1 MKRPIN
7 LIFKN
12 FTFNILIRVLLFS
25 GAIVLFIY
33 LLMYTGLYATLV
45 VVFVFAVFIFYSL
58 IHYVSSTNRQLS
70 RFLLSVRHSDFSQTF
85 INTTVGSSFE
95 DLNKSFNEVIQK
107 FLSTRSEKEENY
119 RFLQTVMQHVGVGL
133 ISFNVQGKIEFVN
146 NAAKKLFNITHLT
159 NISTLNNI
167 NDGLAEKF
175 LNLGSGEKATIK
187 IVTEND
193 ITQLIV
199 YATEFKQ
206 RDQKYTL
213 VSLQNIETELEEK
226 EMEAWQR
233 LIRVLT
239 HEIMNSITPISS
251 LAGTVT
257 TILSNNNK
265 FDEEVVEDIKEAIST
280 IKKRSEGLIHFVDNY
295 RTLTKVPKPDFKIFQ
310 IKELFRNIEKL
321 MRQQMKEK
329 GIKFSLRVDPETLE
343 LTADSEQIEQVI
355 INLMVNSTFALD
367 GKENPAISLT
377 ANLDEK
383 GNVLIK
389 VIDNGPGIP
398 EEAIDKIFI
407 PFFSTKKSGSGV
419 GLSLSRQI
427 MRSHRGNIRVNSK
440 PGETTFTLRF

>member
-440 PGETTFTLRF
+440 PGETTFTLKF

>member
-12 FTFNILIRVLLFS
+12 FTFNIFIRVLLFS
-25 GAIVLFIY
+25 GGIVLFFY
-33 LLMYTGLYATLV
+33 LFFNTELYATLV
-45 VVFVFAVFIFYSL
+45 VVIIFTIFTFYSL
-58 IHYVSSTNRQLS
+58 VNYVNITNRQLS
-70 RFLLSVRHSDFSQTF
+70 RFLLSVKHSDFSQTF
-85 INTTVGSSFE
+85 VNTTLGSSFE

-133 ISFNVQGKIEFVN
+133 ISFNVQGEIEFVN
-146 NAAKKLFNITHLT
+146 NAAKKLFNIGHIT
-159 NISTLNNI
+159 NISLLDNI
-167 NDGLAEKF
+167 NKGLAEKF
-175 LNLGSGEKATIK
+175 LNLRSGEKATIK
-187 IVTEND
+187 IITEND

-226 EMEAWQR
+226 EMEAWQK

-257 TILSNNNK
+257 TILSNNHK
-265 FDEEVVEDIKEAIST
+265 FDDDTVEDIKAAIST
-280 IKKRSEGLIHFVDNY
+280 IRKRSEGLIHFVDNY
-295 RTLTKVPKPDFKIFQ
+295 RTLTKVPKPDYKIFQ

-321 MRQQMKEK
+321 MLPELKEK
-329 GIKFSLRVDPETLE
+329 GIKFSAKVEPETLE

-355 INLMVNSTFALD
+355 INLMVNSIFALE
-367 GKENPAISLT
+367 GKENPTISLT
-377 ANLDEK
+377 ANLDEN

-398 EEAIDKIFI
+398 EEAVDKIFI

-427 MRSHRGNIRVNSK
+427 MRSHGGNIRVNSK
-440 PGETTFTLRF
+440 PGETVFTLRF

>member
-7 LIFKN
+7 LIYKN
-12 FTFNILIRVLLFS
+12 FTFNILVRVLLFS
-25 GAIVLFIY
+25 GGIVLFFY
-33 LLMYTGLYATLV
+33 LFFNTELYATLIV
-45 VVFVFAVFIFYSL
+45 VFIFLAFTFYSL
-58 IHYVSSTNRQLS
+58 VHYVNITNRQLS
-70 RFLLSVRHSDFSQTF
+70 RFLLSVKHSDFSQSF
-85 INTTVGSSFE
+85 VNTAIGSSFE

-107 FLSTRSEKEENY
+107 FLATRSEKEENY
-119 RFLQTVMQHVGVGL
+119 RFLQTVMQHIGVGL
-133 ISFNVQGKIEFVN
+133 ISFNSSGEIEFIN
-146 NAAKKLFNITHLT
+146 NAAKRLFNISHIT
-159 NISTLNNI
+159 NISSLNNI
-167 NDGLAEKF
+167 NEGLTEKF
-175 LNLGSGEKATIK
+175 LNLGSGEKAAIK

-265 FDEEVVEDIKEAIST
+265 FDEDTVEDIKAAIST
-280 IKKRSEGLIHFVDNY
+280 IRKRSEGLIHFVDNY
-295 RTLTKVPKPDFKIFQ
+295 RSLTKVPKPDFKIFQ
-310 IKELFRNIEKL
+310 IKELFRSIEKL
-321 MRQQMKEK
+321 MLHELNEK
-329 GIKFSLRVDPETLE
+329 GISFSAKVEPETLE
-343 LTADSEQIEQVI
+343 LTADTEQIEQVI
-355 INLMVNSTFALD
+355 INLIVNSIFSLN
-367 GKENPAISLT
+367 GRENPGISLT
-377 ANLDEK
+377 ASLDEK
-383 GNVLIK
+383 GTVLIK
-389 VIDNGPGIP
+389 VVDNGPGIP
-398 EEAIDKIFI
+398 EEAVEKIFI

-427 MRSHRGNIRVNSK
+427 MRAHGGNIRVNSK
-440 PGETTFTLRF
+440 PGETIFTLRF

>member
-33 LLMYTGLYATLV
+33 LLMYTELYATLV

-58 IHYVSSTNRQLS
+58 IHYVSITNRQLS

-85 INTTVGSSFE
+85 VNTTVGSSFE

-321 MRQQMKEK
+321 MRQQLEEK
-329 GIKFSLRVDPETLE
+329 GINFSREVEPETLE
-343 LTADSEQIEQVI
+343 VTADSEQIEQVI
-355 INLMVNSTFALD
+355 INLMINSIYALD
-367 GKENPAISLT
+367 GKENPAIDLI

-383 GNVLIK
+383 GKVLIK

-398 EEAIDKIFI
+398 EEAIEKIFI
-407 PFFSTKKSGSGV
+407 PFFSTKKNGSGV

-427 MRSHRGNIRVNSK
+427 MRAHGGNIRVNSK
-440 PGETTFTLRF
+440 PGETTFTLKF

>member
-33 LLMYTGLYATLV
+33 LLMYTELYATLV

-85 INTTVGSSFE
+85 VNTTVGSSFE

-329 GIKFSLRVDPETLE
+329 GIKFSLNVDPETLE

>member
-33 LLMYTGLYATLV
+33 LLMYTELYATLV

-85 INTTVGSSFE
+85 VNTTVGSSFE

-310 IKELFRNIEKL
+310 VKELFRNIEKL

-383 GNVLIK
+383 GNILIK

-398 EEAIDKIFI
+398 EEAVDKIFI
-407 PFFSTKKSGSGV
+407 PFFSTKKNGSGV

-427 MRSHRGNIRVNSK
+427 MRSHGGNIRVNSK
-440 PGETTFTLRF
+440 PGETTFTLKF

>member
-25 GAIVLFIY
+25 GTIVLFIY

-45 VVFVFAVFIFYSL
+45 VVFVFAIFIFHSL

-85 INTTVGSSFE
+85 VNTTVGSSFE

-329 GIKFSLRVDPETLE
+329 GIKFSLNVDPETLE

-427 MRSHRGNIRVNSK
+427 MRSHGGNIRVNSK
-440 PGETTFTLRF
+440 PGETTFTLKF

>member
-33 LLMYTGLYATLV
+33 LLMYTELYATLV

-85 INTTVGSSFE
+85 VNTTVGSSFE

-329 GIKFSLRVDPETLE
+329 GIKFSLNVDPETLE

-427 MRSHRGNIRVNSK
+427 MRSHGGNIRVNSK
-440 PGETTFTLRF
+440 PGETTFTLKF

>member
-12 FTFNILIRVLLFS
+12 FTFNILIRVLLFA
-25 GAIVLFIY
+25 GGIVLFFY
-33 LLMYTGLYATLV
+33 LYFNTELYATLI
-45 VVFVFAVFIFYSL
+45 VVFIFTGFIFYSL
-58 IHYVSSTNRQLS
+58 IHYVNITNRQLS
-70 RFLLSVRHSDFSQTF
+70 RFLLSVKHSDFSQTF
-85 INTTVGSSFE
+85 INTTLGSSFE

-107 FLSTRSEKEENY
+107 FLTTRSEKEENY

-133 ISFNVQGKIEFVN
+133 ISFNTQGEIEFVN
-146 NAAKKLFNITHLT
+146 NAAKKLFNIGHIT
-159 NISTLNNI
+159 NISSLNNI
-167 NDGLAEKF
+167 NKGLAEKF
-175 LNLGSGEKATIK
+175 LNLGSGEKAAIK

-226 EMEAWQR
+226 EMEAWQK

-257 TILSNNNK
+257 TILSNNHK
-265 FDEEVVEDIKEAIST
+265 FDEDTVEDIKAAIST
-280 IKKRSEGLIHFVDNY
+280 IRKRSEGLIHFVDNY

-310 IKELFRNIEKL
+310 IKELFKNIEKL
-321 MRQQMKEK
+321 MLPELKEK
-329 GIKFSLRVDPETLE
+329 GIKFYLKVDPETLE

-355 INLMVNSTFALD
+355 INLMVNSIFVLD
-367 GKENPAISLT
+367 SKENPAISLT

-389 VIDNGPGIP
+389 IFDNGPGIP
-398 EEAIDKIFI
+398 EEAVDKIFI

-427 MRSHRGNIRVNSK
+427 MRSHGGNIRVNSK
-440 PGETTFTLRF
+440 PGETVFTLRF

>member
-1 MKRPIN
+1 MKRPVN

-12 FTFNILIRVLLFS
+12 FTFNIVLRVLLFT
-25 GAIVLFIY
+25 GGILLFFYIMIY
-33 LLMYTGLYATLV
+33 TQLYATLV
-45 VVFVFAVFIFYSL
+45 VVFIFTIFTFYSL
-58 IHYVSSTNRQLS
+58 IHYVSITNRQLS
-70 RFLLSVRHSDFSQTF
+70 RFLLSVKHSDFSQTF
-85 INTTVGSSFE
+85 VNTTVGSSFE

-133 ISFNVQGKIEFVN
+133 ISFNALGEIEFVN
-146 NAAKKLFNITHLT
+146 NAAKKLFNIGHLA
-159 NISTLNNI
+159 NISALDDI
-167 NDGLAEKF
+167 NKGLAEKF

-187 IVTEND
+187 IVTENE

-265 FDEEVVEDIKEAIST
+265 FDDEVVEDIKEAIST
-280 IKKRSEGLIHFVDNY
+280 IKKRSEGL
-295 RTLTKVPKPDFKIFQ
+295 
-310 IKELFRNIEKL
+310 
-321 MRQQMKEK
+321 
-329 GIKFSLRVDPETLE
+329 
-343 LTADSEQIEQVI
+343 DS
-355 INLMVNSTFALD
+355 FC
-367 GKENPAISLT
+367 
-377 ANLDEK
+377 
-383 GNVLIK
+383 
-389 VIDNGPGIP
+389 
-398 EEAIDKIFI
+398 
-407 PFFSTKKSGSGV
+407 
-419 GLSLSRQI
+419 
-427 MRSHRGNIRVNSK
+427 
-440 PGETTFTLRF
+440 

>member
-1 MKRPIN
+1 
-7 LIFKN
+7 
-12 FTFNILIRVLLFS
+12 
-25 GAIVLFIY
+25 
-33 LLMYTGLYATLV
+33 MYTELYATLV

-85 INTTVGSSFE
+85 VNTTVGSSFE

-310 IKELFRNIEKL
+310 IKELFSNIEKL

-383 GNVLIK
+383 GNILIK

-398 EEAIDKIFI
+398 EEAVDKIFI
-407 PFFSTKKSGSGV
+407 PFFSTKKNGSGV

-427 MRSHRGNIRVNSK
+427 MRSHGGNIRVNSK
-440 PGETTFTLRF
+440 PGETTFTLKF

>member
-1 MKRPIN
+1 MKRPVN

-33 LLMYTGLYATLV
+33 LLMYTELYATLV

-85 INTTVGSSFE
+85 VNTTVGSSFE

-383 GNVLIK
+383 GNILIK

-398 EEAIDKIFI
+398 EEAVDKIFI
-407 PFFSTKKSGSGV
+407 PFFSTKKNGSGV

-427 MRSHRGNIRVNSK
+427 MRSHGGNIRVNSK

>member
-12 FTFNILIRVLLFS
+12 FTFNIILRVLLFTGS
-25 GAIVLFIY
+25 ILLFFYIMIY
-33 LLMYTGLYATLV
+33 TQLYATLV
-45 VVFVFAVFIFYSL
+45 VVFIFTIFTFYSL
-58 IHYVSSTNRQLS
+58 IHYVSITNRQLS
-70 RFLLSVRHSDFSQTF
+70 RFLLSVKHSDFSQTF
-85 INTTVGSSFE
+85 GNTTLGSSFE

-133 ISFNVQGKIEFVN
+133 ISFNALGEIEFVN
-146 NAAKKLFNITHLT
+146 NAAKKLFNLGHLT
-159 NISTLNNI
+159 NIYALDEVNK
-167 NDGLAEKF
+167 GLAEKF
-175 LNLGSGEKATIK
+175 LNLGSGQKAAIK

-310 IKELFRNIEKL
+310 VKELFRNIEKL
-321 MRQQMKEK
+321 MLQQLKEK
-329 GIKFSLRVDPETLE
+329 KIKFSMKAEPETLE
-343 LTADSEQIEQVI
+343 VTADSEQIEQVI
-355 INLMVNSTFALD
+355 INLMINSIYALE
-367 GKENPAISLT
+367 GNENPCITLL

-383 GNVLIK
+383 GKVLIK

-398 EEAIDKIFI
+398 EEAVEKIFI

-427 MRSHRGNIRVNSK
+427 MRSHGGNIRVNSK
-440 PGETTFTLRF
+440 PGETVFTLRF

>member
-12 FTFNILIRVLLFS
+12 FTFNIVVRVLLFA
-25 GAIVLFIY
+25 GGILLFFYVLIY
-33 LLMYTGLYATLV
+33 TQLYATLV
-45 VVFVFAVFIFYSL
+45 VVFIFTIFTFYSL
-58 IHYVSSTNRQLS
+58 IHYVSITNRQLS
-70 RFLLSVRHSDFSQTF
+70 RFLLSVKHSDFSQTF
-85 INTTVGSSFE
+85 VNTTLGSSFE

-133 ISFNVQGKIEFVN
+133 ISFNALGEIEFAN
-146 NAAKKLFNITHLT
+146 NAAKKLFGIGHLT

-167 NDGLAEKF
+167 SAGLAEKF
-175 LNLGSGEKATIK
+175 LNLGSGEKAAIK
-187 IVTEND
+187 IVTENE

-257 TILSNNNK
+257 TILSNSDK
-265 FDEEVVEDIKEAIST
+265 FDDGVVEDIKEAINT

-310 IKELFRNIEKL
+310 VKELFRNIEKL
-321 MRQQMKEK
+321 MLQQLKEK
-329 GIKFSLRVDPETLE
+329 GIKFTRKVDPETLE
-343 LTADSEQIEQVI
+343 VTADSEQIEQVI
-355 INLMVNSTFALD
+355 INLMINSIYALE
-367 GKENPAISLT
+367 GNKNPSISLI
-377 ANLDEK
+377 ANLDERGK
-383 GNVLIK
+383 ILIK

-398 EEAIDKIFI
+398 EDALEKIFI

-427 MRSHRGNIRVNSK
+427 MRSHGGNIRVNSK
-440 PGETTFTLRF
+440 PGETIFTLRF

>member
-33 LLMYTGLYATLV
+33 LLMYTELYATLV

-85 INTTVGSSFE
+85 VNTTVGSSFE

-427 MRSHRGNIRVNSK
+427 MRSHGGNIRVNSK

>member
-33 LLMYTGLYATLV
+33 LLMYTELYATLV

-85 INTTVGSSFE
+85 VNTTVGSSFE

-383 GNVLIK
+383 GNILIK

-398 EEAIDKIFI
+398 EEAVDKIFI
-407 PFFSTKKSGSGV
+407 PFFSTKKNGSGV

-427 MRSHRGNIRVNSK
+427 MRSHGGNIRVNSK
-440 PGETTFTLRF
+440 PGETTFTLKF

>member
-33 LLMYTGLYATLV
+33 LLMYTELYATLV

-85 INTTVGSSFE
+85 VNTTVGSSFE

-265 FDEEVVEDIKEAIST
+265 FDDGVVEDIKEAIST
-280 IKKRSEGLIHFVDNY
+280 IKKRIN
-295 RTLTKVPKPDFKIFQ
+295 
-310 IKELFRNIEKL
+310 
-321 MRQQMKEK
+321 
-329 GIKFSLRVDPETLE
+329 FSREVEPETLE
-343 LTADSEQIEQVI
+343 VTADSEQIEQVI
-355 INLMVNSTFALD
+355 INLMINSIYALD
-367 GKENPAISLT
+367 GKENPAIDLI

-383 GNVLIK
+383 GKVLIK

-398 EEAIDKIFI
+398 EEAIEKIFI
-407 PFFSTKKSGSGV
+407 PFFSTKKNGSGV

-427 MRSHRGNIRVNSK
+427 MRAHGGNIRVNSK
-440 PGETTFTLRF
+440 SGETTFTLKF